1 MRTRI
6 SELNGIDNA
15 CTQVE
20 LCGTRISELNG
31 IDNACSSRLNCAVLE
46 SRS

>member
-1 MRTRI
+1 MELTMRLFI
-6 SELNGIDNA
+6 Y

>member
-1 MRTRI
+1 MELTMRLYI
-6 SELNGIDNA
+6 Y

-31 IDNACSSRLNCAVLE
+31 IDNASFYILHSG
-46 SRS
+46 